1 MFRGKAFMSPLVFSF
16 FAINSESETIVLCR
30 VREEIEHGILTGR
43 SAKPGSLSVVRK
55 EAPYGPNQVATFPL
69 RL

>member
-1 MFRGKAFMSPLVFSF
+1 MGGV
-16 FAINSESETIVLCR
+16 SETIVLCR